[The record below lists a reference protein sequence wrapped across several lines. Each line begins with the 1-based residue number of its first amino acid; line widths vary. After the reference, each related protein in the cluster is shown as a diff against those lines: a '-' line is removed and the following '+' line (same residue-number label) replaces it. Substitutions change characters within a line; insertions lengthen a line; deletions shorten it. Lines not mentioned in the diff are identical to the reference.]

1 MMVGTVT
8 VVIHD
13 TLFTVTTTVVL
24 GASVDGAAGTDVVIS
39 VQKGI
44 TVTARQRR
52 GDSHRCV
59 GVNSRIFGSI
69 NCVYRSF
76 RTEPIIEKHARFPE
90 QITKTTAARV
100 CGNNGSGAE
109 VFLCRKR

>member
-24 GASVDGAAGTDVVIS
+24 GASVDGVAGTDVVVS

-44 TVTARQRR
+44 MFTADTTQQI
-52 GDSHRCV
+52 GDSD
-59 GVNSRIFGSI
+59 VNS
-69 NCVYRSF
+69 
-76 RTEPIIEKHARFPE
+76 
-90 QITKTTAARV
+90 QIQRLHVSAGTMGA
-100 CGNNGSGAE
+100 GAE
-109 VFLCRKR
+109 VFRCRKS

>member
-24 GASVDGAAGTDVVIS
+24 GASVDGVAGTDVVVS

-44 TVTARQRR
+44 MFTADTTQQI
-52 GDSHRCV
+52 GDSD
-59 GVNSRIFGSI
+59 VNSRIFGSI
-69 NCVYRSF
+69 NCVYRHF
-76 RTEPIIEKHARFPE
+76 PTEPILEKHPHFPE

-100 CGNNGSGAE
+100 SRNNGS
-109 VFLCRKR
+109 RR